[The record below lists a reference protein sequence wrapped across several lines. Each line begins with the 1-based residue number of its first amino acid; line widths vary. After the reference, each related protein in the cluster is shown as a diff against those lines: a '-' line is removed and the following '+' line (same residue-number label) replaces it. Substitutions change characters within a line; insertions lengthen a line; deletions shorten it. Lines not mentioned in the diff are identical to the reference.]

1 MFKTTCLDNNG
12 NTIYSMTQYDIGQ
25 KLNFEL
31 PNIRLINAPEIHFCN
46 TYSPKELPV
55 QSTINGQII
64 SAPVPTELI
73 IQPHPIIAHV
83 YTTDNTDSSSK
94 RAIAYIKIPMNKR
107 KPSGDYDNADDVVLA
122 YIADKTTEVNNLNNQ
137 IESLDID
144 TKISQMSALINE
156 YNNLVASLED
166 AKVYL

>member
-1 MFKTTCLDNNG
+1 
-12 NTIYSMTQYDIGQ
+12 
-25 KLNFEL
+25 
-31 PNIRLINAPEIHFCN
+31 
-46 TYSPKELPV
+46 
-55 QSTINGQII
+55 
-64 SAPVPTELI
+64 
-73 IQPHPIIAHV
+73 
-83 YTTDNTDSSSK
+83 
-94 RAIAYIKIPMNKR
+94 MNKR

-166 AKVYL
+166 AELYLQ